1 MKTNVSR
8 KTINTYIY
16 LKKNHVINNKSVD
29 KQVHMMKASNN
40 KNLFQKLLWFLNNFW
55 FTKMKGPEMVKWESL
70 RINMFQITA
79 TQTNQKI
86 FPYWILIIFAIV
98 HHLALLLL
106 TTSKRHA
113 HVRTKLDLQIIS
125 LIVKYSFI
133 ELLHCLILCWW
144 HSRPS
149 WLDIRS
155 FRIIT
160 NNLF

>member
-1 MKTNVSR
+1 
-8 KTINTYIY
+8 
-16 LKKNHVINNKSVD
+16 
-29 KQVHMMKASNN
+29 MMKASNN

-55 FTKMKGPEMVKWESL
+55 FTKMKGLEMVKWESL

-79 TQTNQKI
+79 TRTNQKI

-106 TTSKRHA
+106 TTCKRHA